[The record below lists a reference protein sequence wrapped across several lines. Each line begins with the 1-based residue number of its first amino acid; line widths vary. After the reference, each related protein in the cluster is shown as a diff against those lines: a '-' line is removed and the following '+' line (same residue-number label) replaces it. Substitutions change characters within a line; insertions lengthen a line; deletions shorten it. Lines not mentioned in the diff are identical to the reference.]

1 MADNVTEDSSSKTQ
15 MPFYPKEEIE
25 EWVLFQPL
33 QDVIFELEITK
44 LVKLS
49 P

>member
-1 MADNVTEDSSSKTQ
+1 MTDNMTEDSSKTQ
-15 MPFYPKEEIE
+15 MPFYPKEKIE